1 MSKSITV
8 KILTTKVLEL
18 LKAKQV
24 QMELDKESYPAL
36 REKYLADV
44 AVWEDKCLKI
54 AVKNSGKVLAKDAS
68 MGYGSTQ
75 DTVRITM
82 HLPAALF
89 PERPVDESRQ
99 HNINSYRWT
108 EDYEELLQ
116 TIRLLEMHDGEY
128 VSTSTYKNVSR
139 FL

>member
-24 QMELDKESYPAL
+24 QMELDKENFPAL
-36 REKYLADV
+36 REKYRAEV
-44 AVWEDKCLKI
+44 AAWEEKCLKI
-54 AVKNSGKVLAKDAS
+54 AIKNSGKVLAKDAS

-75 DTVRITM
+75 DTVRVTM
-82 HLPAALF
+82 HLPAELF
-89 PERPVDESRQ
+89 PERPIDESNQ
-99 HNINSYRWT
+99 YNINSYKWT
-108 EDYEELLQ
+108 ENYVELLQ
-116 TIRLLEMHDGEY
+116 TIKLLEMHEGEY
-128 VSTSTYKNVSR
+128 VSTSTYKNVTR